1 MDIAISN
8 KKVSYSIGKMMKQLL
23 KRRKQSSQKINSME
37 SLENESNA
45 SLEVDYLSMES
56 NENDI
61 NEHLSAKQS
70 FFDEEINTVP
80 VHYIRT
86 AEGTFF
92 WTSSAN
98 QISCLQDRWAQA

>member
-56 NENDI
+56 YENDM

-80 VHYIRT
+80 VQYIRT